1 MNQLLVLETGVGLM
15 NRNLVEQITKM
26 VLNKLN
32 EIQNDGKG
40 SNKTVTFWSHLS
52 PYPKITR
59 SLPSDKQL
67 VIEEKKDET
76 TSVMFLNYMNR
87 DQDR

>member
-32 EIQNDGKG
+32 IQNGGKG
-40 SNKTVTFWSHLS
+40 SNNTVTFWSHLS

-76 TSVMFLNYMNR
+76 TSVRFLNYMNR

>member
-32 EIQNDGKG
+32 IQNGGKG
-40 SNKTVTFWSHLS
+40 SNNTVTFWSHLS

-76 TSVMFLNYMNR
+76 TSVRFLNYMNR
-87 DQDR
+87 DQHR